1 MSAGTGVSRRGLL
14 SGLGAAGAA
23 GLAAGGLLGA
33 GAARTLDVWD
43 PARDLT
49 LSLGGPEDGRPP
61 ALLTPTP
68 AHVHVVAVDL
78 AAEEPEEV
86 SELAREVLSVWGEH
100 AFDLH
105 ERGLSALGAEAPAQG
120 LHPASLGVTLGLGAG
135 LLDRAGL
142 GDRRPAPL
150 EDLPAFAADRL
161 DPDQC
166 GGDLMLHVGAED
178 PLVVSAAVDHLL
190 GLVRDRATVRWSLP
204 GFQRAAATAR
214 DPSATP
220 RNLMGQVDGT
230 VNPDPAEARFGPQVL
245 ASHTDPATAWMD
257 GGTYVVVRRVR
268 MFLDAWSDL
277 APTDR
282 ERVIGRRLSD
292 GAPLGG
298 EREDDLPDLAARDGD
313 GNPVIPAD
321 AHIRLASPERTLGAR
336 MLRRGFNYDL
346 GWRGGRRD
354 AGLLFT
360 AWQADPRAGFT
371 AVQRELDEGGDAL
384 NAFVSHE
391 GSAVFA
397 VPPAHDPHPAATLW

>member
-1 MSAGTGVSRRGLL
+1 MSPRTGVSRRGLL
-14 SGLGAAGAA
+14 AGLGAAGAV
-23 GLAAGGLLGA
+23 GLTTGGLLGA
-33 GAARTLDVWD
+33 GAARVPGGED

-49 LSLGGPEDGRPP
+49 LSRSGPEDGRPP

-78 AAEEPEEV
+78 RAEEPGEV
-86 SELAREVLSVWGEH
+86 SEQAREVLALWGEH
-100 AFDLH
+100 ARELH
-105 ERGLSALGAEAPAQG
+105 ERGLAALAPGAPTQG
-120 LHPASLGVTLGLGAG
+120 LSPASLGVTLGLGGA

-150 EDLPAFAADRL
+150 EELPAFASDRL
-161 DPDQC
+161 DPALC

-178 PLVVSAAVDHLL
+178 PLVVSAAVEHLL
-190 GLVRDRATVRWSLP
+190 GLVRDRAAVRWSLP

-214 DPSATP
+214 DASATP

-230 VNPDPAEARFGPQVL
+230 VNPEPSEAAFGPQVL
-245 ASHTDPATAWMD
+245 AAHPEPDTAWMD
-257 GGTYVVVRRVR
+257 GGSYVVVRRVR
-268 MFLDAWSDL
+268 MLLDDWFDL
-277 APTDR
+277 APEAR

-292 GAPLGG
+292 GAPLGRD
-298 EREDDLPDLAARDGD
+298 REDDLPDLAARDAD
-313 GNPVIPAD
+313 GHPVVPAD

-346 GWRGGRRD
+346 GWRGGQRE

-360 AWQADPRAGFT
+360 AWQADPRTGFT
-371 AVQRELDEGGDAL
+371 AVQNELDRGGDAL
-384 NAFVSHE
+384 NTYVRHE

-397 VPPAHDPHPAATLW
+397 VPPALDSHPAHTLW